1 MAESSIDKQFRFYIY
16 THTHTLFHVQM
27 TELRALRTLCQHSFV
42 IFFRHVVG
50 EGRTKWQNLT
60 LNEIIHK
67 TNDR

>member
-16 THTHTLFHVQM
+16 THTLFLVVQM

-60 LNEIIHK
+60 LNEITHK